1 MSQAASRERICS
13 RAVVP
18 ADTLLKAVMWG
29 RRAPGIIRRPY
40 QSFSSGKKG
49 HADMART
56 GMSGRLPDISGVR
69 EGRHALLT

>member
-1 MSQAASRERICS
+1 MSQAARRERICS
-13 RAVVP
+13 KAVVL

-29 RRAPGIIRRPY
+29 RRAPGIIKEEY
-40 QSFSSGKKG
+40 ESFSSGKKG

-56 GMSGRLPDISGVR
+56 GMRWILAKETGVR